1 MFGREFGSL
10 KCFSV
15 RLLSGSVSEWS
26 ECPLS
31 WVNFLVQSAFGIYT
45 ANHERGFILLGWPVI
60 RKYFPDSPIFHVLK
74 GWNSVLI
81 GAVDGWNHSSRGWFP
96 FFTQLKFK
104 WVTMTTRAKSDV
116 IPWELLQF
124 DESNRIQKDSNF
136 LKISELNTFFSHFLL
151 VFWWV
156 LFPGINGGIKH
167 FSGEIEQFPVESLW
181 KHLKIWYNETN
192 LSTECPTEFGV
203 KLFSCT

>member
-1 MFGREFGSL
+1 MHQLQVHFDKKYFDHVPREIRTFSLFKKTNKKKNFRSSDILFCFCSVFYVFGREFGSL

-60 RKYFPDSPIFHVLK
+60 RKYFPDSPILHVLK

-81 GAVDGWNHSSRGWFP
+81 GAWDEWNHSSKGWSP

-104 WVTMTTRAKSDV
+104 WVTMTT
-116 IPWELLQF
+116 
-124 DESNRIQKDSNF
+124 
-136 LKISELNTFFSHFLL
+136 
-151 VFWWV
+151 
-156 LFPGINGGIKH
+156 
-167 FSGEIEQFPVESLW
+167 
-181 KHLKIWYNETN
+181 
-192 LSTECPTEFGV
+192 
-203 KLFSCT
+203 

>member
-1 MFGREFGSL
+1 MQVYFDKNTLTTSQEKLEHFHCSKKPIRKKMFALLIFCSVFVRCFWVFGREFGSL

-60 RKYFPDSPIFHVLK
+60 RKYFSDSPIFHVLK

-81 GAVDGWNHSSRGWFP
+81 GAVGDWNHSFRGWSP
-96 FFTQLKFK
+96 FFTRLNFK
-104 WVTMTTRAKSDV
+104 WVTMTTWANSDV
-116 IPWELLQF
+116 IPWEFFAIRRIKPYSKRFQF
-124 DESNRIQKDSNF
+124 F
-136 LKISELNTFFSHFLL
+136 
-151 VFWWV
+151 
-156 LFPGINGGIKH
+156 
-167 FSGEIEQFPVESLW
+167 
-181 KHLKIWYNETN
+181 
-192 LSTECPTEFGV
+192 
-203 KLFSCT
+203 